1 MDLSSQEERWAVWSV
16 QARNFAKRESFTDA
30 VARMKLVCASV
41 DEALSSCTDP
51 KQRARLERHLA
62 RAQELLAEV
71 QSQHDAWRAAIAAR
85 RQETI
90 EGAAEEMARP
100 LPTQAD

>member
-1 MDLSSQEERWAVWSV
+1 MDLTSQEERWALWSV
-16 QARNFAKRESFTDA
+16 QARNFARRESFTDA
-30 VARMKLVCASV
+30 VARMKLVCASI
-41 DEALSSCTDP
+41 DETLAQVTDP
-51 KQRARLERHLA
+51 KHRARVERHRA
-62 RAQELLAEV
+62 RAHELLAEV

-85 RQETI
+85 RKETI